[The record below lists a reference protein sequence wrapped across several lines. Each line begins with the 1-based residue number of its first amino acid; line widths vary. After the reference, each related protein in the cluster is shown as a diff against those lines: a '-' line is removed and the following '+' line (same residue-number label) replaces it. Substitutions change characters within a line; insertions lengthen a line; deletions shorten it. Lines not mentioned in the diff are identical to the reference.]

1 MPEHACVLFDERKTG
16 GVGLLAQGAP
26 SNTIEMAADHA
37 PHLCRLTQPKQ
48 RDHFPERHSTSRQN
62 NHFLYYLWRE
72 QDASVSEGR
81 RAGCSD
87 GWDLAGDRLIYR

>member
-37 PHLCRLTQPKQ
+37 PHLVQVGPAETKKPLTQPSFTLPDKAIASYAGVGSS
-48 RDHFPERHSTSRQN
+48 RAHSSLQVVVPVALMAGT
-62 NHFLYYLWRE
+62 WR
-72 QDASVSEGR
+72 G
-81 RAGCSD
+81 
-87 GWDLAGDRLIYR
+87 IP